1 MASKAMLNLATDGGR
16 DMRRRW
22 ARAPMILAA
31 RLITVTHEYR
41 VRIRDLSAGGA
52 RVQGEE
58 LPEVGIDV
66 LLKRGEFETF
76 GTVAWI
82 HDGQA
87 GIEFEDPLGDAEV
100 AELQAAPLHTPT
112 PTEEDY
118 RRPGFGR
125 KTEGHPRWS
134 DGTGWI
140 DG

>member
-1 MASKAMLNLATDGGR
+1 MASKAMLNLVTEGGR

-22 ARAPMILAA
+22 ARAPMILSA
-31 RLITVTHEYR
+31 RLITITHEYR

-52 RVQGEE
+52 RVQGDE
-58 LPEVGIDV
+58 LPEIGVDV
-66 LLKRGEFETF
+66 LLKRGDFETF
-76 GTVAWI
+76 GTIAWL

-87 GIEFEDPLGDAEV
+87 GIEFESPLDDAEV
-100 AELQAAPLHTPT
+100 LALRQAPIHTPT
-112 PTEEDY
+112 PTVDDY

-125 KTEGHPRWS
+125 KTGDHPRWS

>member
-1 MASKAMLNLATDGGR
+1 VASKAMLNLVFDNGR
-16 DMRRRW
+16 DQRHQW
-22 ARAPMILAA
+22 ARQPMILAA
-31 RLITVTHEYR
+31 RLITVTQEYR

-52 RVQGEE
+52 RIQGEE
-58 LPEVGIDV
+58 LPEAGTDV

-76 GTVAWI
+76 GSIAWV

-87 GIEFEDPLGDAEV
+87 GIAFDDPLDDAEV
-100 AELQAAPLHTPT
+100 LALQKAPIHTPT
-112 PTEEDY
+112 PMAEDY

-125 KTEGHPRWS
+125 KSDGHPRWS

>member
-1 MASKAMLNLATDGGR
+1 MASKAMLNLVTEGGH
-16 DMRRRW
+16 DIRRRW
-22 ARAPMILAA
+22 SRQPMILAA
-31 RLITVTHEYR
+31 RLITVTNEYR

-58 LPEVGIDV
+58 LPAQGTDV

-76 GTVAWI
+76 GTIVWV
-82 HDGQA
+82 HEGQA
-87 GIEFEDPLGDAEV
+87 GIAFDQPLEDAKV
-100 AELQAAPLHTPT
+100 AALRAAPIYTPT
-112 PTEEDY
+112 PTAEDY

-125 KTEGHPRWS
+125 KSGDHPRWS

>member
-1 MASKAMLNLATDGGR
+1 MASKAMLNLVTEGGR

-22 ARAPMILAA
+22 ARQPMILSA
-31 RLITVTHEYR
+31 RLITVAHEYQ

-52 RVQGEE
+52 RIQGDE
-58 LPEVGIDV
+58 LPGVGTDA

-76 GTVAWI
+76 GHIAWI
-82 HDGQA
+82 HDGHA
-87 GIEFEDPLGDAEV
+87 GIEFDDPLSDAEV
-100 AELQAAPLHTPT
+100 AALQAAPIHTPT
-112 PTEEDY
+112 PTAEDY

-125 KTEGHPRWS
+125 KTGNHPRWS

>member
-1 MASKAMLNLATDGGR
+1 MASKAMLNLVTEGGR
-16 DMRRRW
+16 DLRRRW
-22 ARAPMILAA
+22 ARQPMILAA
-31 RLITVTHEYR
+31 RLITVTNEYR

-58 LPEVGIDV
+58 LPDEGTDV

-76 GTVAWI
+76 GAVAWV

-87 GIEFEDPLGDAEV
+87 GIEFDEPLDEAEV
-100 AELQAAPLHTPT
+100 ARLRAAPIHCPT
-112 PTEEDY
+112 PTADDY

-125 KTEGHPRWS
+125 KHADHPRWS

>member
-1 MASKAMLNLATDGGR
+1 MASKAMLNLVADSGR
-16 DMRRRW
+16 EARRRW

-31 RLITVTHEYR
+31 RLITVTSEYR

-52 RVQGEE
+52 RVQGDD
-58 LPEVGIDV
+58 LPEEGADV

-76 GTVAWI
+76 GTIAWV

-87 GIEFEDPLGDAEV
+87 GIEFEDPLEDAQV
-100 AELQAAPLHTPT
+100 AELQAAPIHAPT
-112 PTEEDY
+112 PTADDY

-125 KTEGHPRWS
+125 KTGDHPRGP

-140 DG
+140 AG